1 MTLQESDNRTYYDD
15 FSSWYER
22 ERGAGYHRLIDE
34 IEVDAVREFA
44 VGKRVLEAG
53 CGTGLVLSRLSSV
66 AREAYGFDLSLGM
79 VEKARARGLDV
90 SLGSVTQVPFR
101 DD

>member
-1 MTLQESDNRTYYDD
+1 MTSTDSNNRTYYDD

-34 IEVDAVREFA
+34 IEVDAVRELA

-53 CGTGLVLSRLSSV
+53 
-66 AREAYGFDLSLGM
+66 
-79 VEKARARGLDV
+79 
-90 SLGSVTQVPFR
+90 
-101 DD
+101 